1 MKGKKGITGFKR
13 AAAFGLALLMMA
25 GFSGCA
31 KKDDDESSA
40 AGSQKISLKV
50 WGAQE
55 DQELLKKM
63 VESFKEEHKDKTYD
77 ITFGVVGEIDV
88 KAKFL
93 EDPDAAADIFSFPN
107 DQMNELLKAGALY
120 QITRN
125 TDKIESENSKGSV
138 DACKSDGKLYAYPM
152 TADNGYFLYY
162 DKSAISDEQ
171 VKSLDGIFEAAK
183 AKNKQVVI
191 NMKEPWYMAGFF
203 VGAGCTIGRDENGKQ
218 ICDLNNETGVKV
230 GEALRKIVADPAF
243 LNGDDSVFDANIGTN
258 AIAGI
263 TGAWKADSAME
274 KLGDNYAAIKLPT
287 FTVNGEQVQM
297 GSFAGYKQIGVNK
310 KTKNPVDAME
320 LAEWLT
326 NEENQLL
333 RFKERALGPSNIK
346 VAQSEEVQ
354 ANQALAA
361 LSAQSAYAVSQAE
374 ISDDFWI
381 PAKAYAE
388 TLVSKD
394 TTKSV
399 KEQLDEMVAQ
409 VGR

>member
-1 MKGKKGITGFKR
+1 MQMAKR
-13 AAAFGLALLMMA
+13 CAALLLAGLLVPGLA
-25 GFSGCA
+25 GC
-31 KKDDDESSA
+31 KKDETSST
-40 AGSQKISLKV
+40 GSSPTKVTLKV

-55 DQELLKKM
+55 DQALLEKM
-63 VESFKEEHKDKTYD
+63 VSEFKKAHPDKTYD

-88 KAKFL
+88 KTKFL
-93 EDPDAAADIFSFPN
+93 EDPDAAADVFSFPN
-107 DQMNELLKAGALY
+107 DQMNELIKAGALY

-125 TDKIESENSKGSV
+125 TEKIESENSKGSV
-138 DACKSDGKLYAYPM
+138 EACKSGDKLYAYPM

-162 DKSAISDEQ
+162 DKSAITQEQ
-171 VKSLDGIFEAAK
+171 VKSLDGILQAAQAAGK
-183 AKNKQVVI
+183 KVVI

-203 VGAGCTIGRDENGKQ
+203 VGAGCTIGRDESGKQ

-230 GEALRKIVADPAF
+230 GEALRQIVANPAF

-274 KLGDNYAAIKLPT
+274 KLGDNYAATKLPT
-287 FTVNGEQVQM
+287 FTVDGKQVQM
-297 GSFAGYKQIGVNK
+297 GSFAGYKQIGINK
-310 KTKNPVDAME
+310 KTKFPVDAME

-326 NEENQLL
+326 NEENQML

-346 VAQSEEVQ
+346 VAESEAVK

-361 LSAQSAYAVSQAE
+361 LSAQSEYAVSQAE
-374 ISDDFWI
+374 ISDDFWL

-394 TTKSV
+394 TSKSV
-399 KEQLDEMVAQ
+399 KQQLDDMVAQ
-409 VGR
+409 VGK

>member
-1 MKGKKGITGFKR
+1 MNMQLAKR
-13 AAAFGLALLMMA
+13 CAAFLMA
-25 GFSGCA
+25 GLLAVGLTGCKKKEEETSSGGSA
-31 KKDDDESSA
+31 SS
-40 AGSQKISLKV
+40 KVTLKV

-55 DQELLKKM
+55 DQALLGKM
-63 VESFKEEHKDKTYD
+63 VDEFKKAHPDKTYD

-88 KAKFL
+88 KTKFL

-107 DQMNELLKAGALY
+107 DQMNELIKAGALY

-125 TDKIESENSKGSV
+125 TDKIESNNSKGSV
-138 DACKSDGKLYAYPM
+138 DACKSGDKLYAYPM

-162 DKSAISDEQ
+162 DKSVVSEEQ
-171 VKSLDGIFEAAK
+171 VKTLDGILDAAK
-183 AKNKQVVI
+183 TAGKKVVI

-230 GEALRKIVADPAF
+230 GEALRQIVAHSAF
-243 LNGDDSVFDANIGTN
+243 LNGDDSVFDANIGTG
-258 AIAGI
+258 AVAGI
-263 TGAWKADSAME
+263 TGAWKADSAIE
-274 KLGDNYAAIKLPT
+274 KLGDNYAATKLPT
-287 FTVNGEQVQM
+287 FTVDGSQVQM
-297 GSFAGYKQIGVNK
+297 GSFAGYKQIGINK
-310 KTKNPVDAME
+310 KTKFPVDAME

-326 NEENQLL
+326 NEDNQML

-346 VAQSEEVQ
+346 AAQSEEVR

-374 ISDDFWI
+374 ISDDFWL

-394 TTKSV
+394 TSKSV
-399 KEQLDEMVAQ
+399 KQQLDEMVAQ
-409 VGR
+409 VGK

>member
-1 MKGKKGITGFKR
+1 MQLAKR
-13 AAAFGLALLMMA
+13 CAAFLLAGLLAVGLT
-25 GFSGCA
+25 GC
-31 KKDDDESSA
+31 KKDEEESSSG
-40 AGSQKISLKV
+40 GSGASKVTLKV

-55 DQELLKKM
+55 DQALLGKM
-63 VESFKEEHKDKTYD
+63 VDEFKKAHPDKTYD

-88 KAKFL
+88 KTKFL

-107 DQMNELLKAGALY
+107 DQMNELIKAGALY

-125 TDKIESENSKGSV
+125 TDKIESANSKGSV
-138 DACKSDGKLYAYPM
+138 DACKADGKLYAYPM

-162 DKSAISDEQ
+162 DKSVVSEEQ
-171 VKSLDGIFEAAK
+171 VKTLDGILEAAK
-183 AKNKQVVI
+183 TAGKKVVI

-218 ICDLNNETGVKV
+218 VCDLNNETGVKV
-230 GEALRKIVADPAF
+230 GEALRQIVAHPSF
-243 LNGDDSVFDANIGTN
+243 LNGDDSVFDANIGTS
-258 AIAGI
+258 AVAGI
-263 TGAWKADSAME
+263 TGAWKADSAIE
-274 KLGDNYAAIKLPT
+274 KLGDNYAATKLPT
-287 FTVNGEQVQM
+287 FTVDGKQVQM
-297 GSFAGYKQIGVNK
+297 GSFAGYKQIGINK
-310 KTKNPVDAME
+310 KTKFPVDAME

-326 NEENQLL
+326 NEDNQML

-346 VAQSEEVQ
+346 AAESAEVK

-374 ISDDFWI
+374 ISDDFWL

-394 TTKSV
+394 TSKSV
-399 KEQLDEMVAQ
+399 KQQLDEMVAQ
-409 VGR
+409 VGK